1 VYIQGMFKIGEFSR
15 LSRVSVRML
24 RHYDQLG
31 LLTPSQTDPF
41 TGYRYYSAEQLPR
54 LNRILAL
61 RDLGFSLEQ
70 IAGILEEDLSTE
82 QLLGMLKLK
91 RAEVEEQLQTEGQ
104 RLSRLEV
111 RIRQLSDTPLH
122 GTYDVVVRDIEPELV
137 ATYREV
143 AADDHRIQQMFD
155 MVEMYVAQYEGARAD
170 KPPLSIYYD
179 DEYREKNV
187 DAEVAVPLKYAIPE
201 SETIRVRQ
209 IPRLSNVA
217 CVVHV
222 GEYADIYQAY
232 NSLLAWI
239 EANHYRMT
247 GPIREVYL
255 RYGAAGL
262 DIDLPPTYVANEAND
277 YVTELQLSVASGK
290 Q

>member
-1 VYIQGMFKIGEFSR
+1 MFKIGEFSR

-31 LLTPSQTDPF
+31 LLTPSQTDSF

-70 IAGILEEDLSTE
+70 IAGMLDKDLSTD

-91 RAEVEEQLQTEGQ
+91 RAEVEGQMQLEQQKLD
-104 RLSRLEV
+104 RLEV
-111 RIRQLSDTPLH
+111 RIRQMSEPTKH
-122 GTYDVVVRDIEPELV
+122 GAYDVILRDIEPELA

-143 AADDHRIQQMFD
+143 ATDDDRIQQMFD
-155 MVEMYVAQYEGARAD
+155 MVEVYVARFDQARAD
-170 KPPLSIYYD
+170 KPPFTIYYD
-179 DEYREKNV
+179 DEYREKDV
-187 DAEVAVPLKYAIPE
+187 DAEVAVPLRYAIPE
-201 SETIRVRQ
+201 NEFIRVRQ
-209 IPRLSNVA
+209 FPRLLNVA
-217 CVVHV
+217 CAVHV
-222 GEYADIYQAY
+222 GAYPEIYQAY

-239 EANHYRMT
+239 EANNYQMI

-255 RYGAAGL
+255 QYGADGL
-262 DIDLPPTYVANEAND
+262 DFELPATYLCKDTNE
-277 YVTELQLSVASGK
+277 YVTELQLSVEK
-290 Q
+290 R

>member
-1 VYIQGMFKIGEFSR
+1 MFKIGEFSR

-31 LLTPSQTDPF
+31 LLTPSEIDPF

-70 IAGILEEDLSTE
+70 IAGMLEEDLSMD

-91 RAEVEEQLQTEGQ
+91 RADVEAQMKSEQQKLQ
-104 RLSRLEV
+104 RLEV
-111 RIRQLSDTPLH
+111 RIRQMSEQSGH
-122 GTYDVVVRDIEPELV
+122 GAYDVILRDIEPELA

-143 AADDHRIQQMFD
+143 AEDDDRIQQMFD
-155 MVEMYVAQYEGARAD
+155 KVETYVAGFDGARAD
-170 KPPLSIYYD
+170 KAPFSIYYD
-179 DEYREKNV
+179 EEYREK
-187 DAEVAVPLKYAIPE
+187 DMDIEVAVPLKYAVPE
-201 SETIRVRQ
+201 NELVRLRHL
-209 IPRLSNVA
+209 PRLSNVA

-222 GEYADIYQAY
+222 GEYADMYQAY
-232 NSLLAWI
+232 NALLGWI
-239 EANHYRMT
+239 EANDYRMT

-255 RYGAAGL
+255 RYGADGL
-262 DIDLPPTYVANEAND
+262 DFELPPTYLAND
-277 YVTELQLSVASGK
+277 KHEYVTELQISVEK
-290 Q
+290 R

>member
-1 VYIQGMFKIGEFSR
+1 MFKIGEFSR

-31 LLTPSQTDPF
+31 LLTPSQTDRF
-41 TGYRYYSAEQLPR
+41 TGYRYYSADQLPR

-70 IAGILEEDLSTE
+70 IAGMLEDDLSTE

-91 RAEVEEQLQTEGQ
+91 RAEVEDQMQLERQK
-104 RLSRLEV
+104 LARLEV
-111 RIRQLSDTPLH
+111 RIRQLNESPKH
-122 GTYDVVVRDIEPELV
+122 GGYDVIVRDIEPELV

-143 AADDHRIQQMFD
+143 AADDDRIQQMFD
-155 MVEMYVAQYEGARAD
+155 MVEVYVAQYEGARAD

-179 DEYREKNV
+179 DEYRERDV
-187 DAEVAVPLKYAIPE
+187 DAEIAVPLKYAIPE
-201 SETIRVRQ
+201 SESIRVRQ
-209 IPRLSNVA
+209 LPRLPNVA
-217 CVVHV
+217 CIVHV
-222 GEYADIYQAY
+222 GDYSAIYQAY

-239 EANHYRMT
+239 EANDYQMT

-255 RYGAAGL
+255 RYGADGL
-262 DIDLPPTYVANEAND
+262 NFELPSTYLGGDASE
-277 YVTELQLSVASGK
+277 YVTELQLSVEK
-290 Q
+290 R

>member
-1 VYIQGMFKIGEFSR
+1 MFKIGEFSR

-54 LNRILAL
+54 LNRIIAL
-61 RDLGFSLEQ
+61 RELGFSLEQ
-70 IAGILEEDLSTE
+70 IASMLEDDLSTE

-91 RAEVEEQLQTEGQ
+91 RAEVEQQMQMEQE
-104 RLSRLEV
+104 RLTRLEG
-111 RIRQLSDTPLH
+111 RIRQMSEAPKQ
-122 GTYDVVVRDIEPELV
+122 GAYDVIVRDIEPELV

-143 AADDHRIQQMFD
+143 AADDDRIQQMFD
-155 MVEMYVAQYEGARAD
+155 TLEIYVAQFEAARAD
-170 KPPLSIYYD
+170 KPPFTIYYD
-179 DEYREKNV
+179 DDYRDKDV
-187 DAEVAVPLKYAIPE
+187 DTEVAVPLNYAIPE
-201 SETIRVRQ
+201 NELIRVRQ
-209 IPRLSNVA
+209 LPRLSNVA

-222 GEYADIYQAY
+222 GEYVDIYQAY

-239 EANHYRMT
+239 EANGYRMT

-255 RYGAAGL
+255 RYGADGL
-262 DIDLPPTYVANEAND
+262 DFELPATYLGDNQNE
-277 YVTELQLSVASGK
+277 YVTELQLSVEK
-290 Q
+290 R

>member
-1 VYIQGMFKIGEFSR
+1 MFKIGEFSR
-15 LSRVSVRML
+15 LSRISVRML

-54 LNRILAL
+54 LNRIIAL

-70 IAGILEEDLSTE
+70 IAGMLEEDLSTE

-91 RAEVEEQLQTEGQ
+91 RLEVEEQLKQEQQ
-104 RLSRLEV
+104 RLERLEV
-111 RIRQLSDTPLH
+111 RIRQMSEAPAH
-122 GTYDVVVRDIEPELV
+122 GVYDVIVRDIEPALV

-143 AADDHRIQQMFD
+143 AADDDRIQQMFD
-155 MVEMYVAQYEGARAD
+155 RVETYVAQFEGARAD
-170 KPPLSIYYD
+170 KPPFSIYYD
-179 DEYREKNV
+179 DEYREQ
-187 DAEVAVPLKYAIPE
+187 DMDIEVAVPLKYAIPE
-201 SETIRVRQ
+201 NDMIRVRQ
-209 IPRLSNVA
+209 MPRLTSVA

-222 GEYADIYQAY
+222 GEYADVYQAY
-232 NSLLAWI
+232 NALLAWI
-239 EANHYRMT
+239 EANEYRMT

-255 RYGAAGL
+255 RYGADGL
-262 DIDLPPTYVANEAND
+262 DFELPPTYLADDKHE
-277 YVTELQLSVASGK
+277 YVTELQLSVEK